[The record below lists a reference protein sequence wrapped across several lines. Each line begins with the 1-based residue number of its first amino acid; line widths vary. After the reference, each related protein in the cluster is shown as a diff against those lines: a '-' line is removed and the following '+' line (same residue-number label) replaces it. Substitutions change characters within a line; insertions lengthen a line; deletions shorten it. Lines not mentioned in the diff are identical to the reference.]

1 MRKLWTDAEHAY
13 LREHFPHRQSQ
24 VVADEMGRSL
34 KSVRAMAQVLGL
46 RKTQAFYNDPNLSG
60 RLNSSVVR
68 DNNTKFKKGQAGF
81 NKGKKQHEYM
91 SAEAIERCKK
101 GQFKKGN
108 IPPNTSKYGDGAIT
122 VRKNYGVPYSYIR
135 VSLGKWIQ
143 LAHFN
148 WTQVNGEVPKGMVL
162 RHIDGNTLNDD
173 ISNLELITLVE
184 NMRRNSIANM
194 PEELKAVSY
203 MMITLK
209 STITRQTKK
218 RKRHEQ

>member
-1 MRKLWTDAEHAY
+1 MRKLWTDAERAY

-34 KSVRAMAQVLGL
+34 KSVRAYANLL
-46 RKTQAFYNDPNLSG
+46 DLHKTQAFYDDPNLSG
-60 RLNSSVVR
+60 RLSSSVVR
-68 DNNTKFKKGQAGF
+68 DNNMRFKKGQTGF

-122 VRKNYGVPYSYIR
+122 VRKTHGVPYNFIR

-148 WTQVNGEVPKGMVL
+148 WAQVNSEVPKDMVL

-184 NMRRNSIANM
+184 NMRRNSIANI
-194 PEELKAVSY
+194 PEELKEITY
-203 MMITLK
+203 MMIALK